1 MHDET
6 HNRNRGLLA
15 HHVALEGAALAIELA
30 AGISAP
36 LKSLA
41 DQVIRSAASVPA
53 NLAEGAGRSGR
64 DRKYHWRIAYGSAL
78 EVGSHL
84 ELLLRLRA
92 VDAGQARKAMEVFDR
107 VRALTWRLVHPRPK
121 S

>member
-6 HNRNRGLLA
+6 HNPNRGLLA
-15 HHVALEGAALAIELA
+15 HRVALEGAALAIELA

-53 NLAEGAGRSGR
+53 NLAEGTGRSGR

-84 ELLLRLRA
+84 ELLLRLGA
-92 VDAGQARKAMEVFDR
+92 VDAGQAHKAMKIFDR

>member
-1 MHDET
+1 MGESTTKFVGPLTAAASTALGECMNDPEETMHDET

-15 HHVALEGAALAIELA
+15 HRVALEGAALAIELA

-53 NLAEGAGRSGR
+53 IPPRAAERPR
-64 DRKYHWRIAYGSAL
+64 RH
-78 EVGSHL
+78 
-84 ELLLRLRA
+84 
-92 VDAGQARKAMEVFDR
+92 RKARTAVGAD
-107 VRALTWRLVHPRPK
+107 
-121 S
+121 